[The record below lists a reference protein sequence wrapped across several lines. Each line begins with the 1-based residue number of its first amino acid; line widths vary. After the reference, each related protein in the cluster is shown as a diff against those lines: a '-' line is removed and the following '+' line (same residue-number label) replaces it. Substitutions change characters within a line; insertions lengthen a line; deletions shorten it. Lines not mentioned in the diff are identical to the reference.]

1 MNTYWSEAT
10 KVYLIIHIPLTFI
23 VWNLKKKVLE
33 DILKRKR
40 RKSFRFTVH

>member
-23 VWNLKKKVLE
+23 VWNLKKKSV
-33 DILKRKR
+33 R
-40 RKSFRFTVH
+40 RYFEKEKKKVI